1 MADRSSSEQVMAL
14 NLLLTILVSENA
26 YTSVKTLVE
35 IWVARLYGKINLILN
50 GKINLILILVIEWSR
65 GI

>member
-35 IWVARLYGKINLILN
+35 IWVARLYGKNQFDSYFGDSVVTRYLN
-50 GKINLILILVIEWSR
+50 YFIC
-65 GI
+65 

>member
-1 MADRSSSEQVMAL
+1 MAGRSSSEQVMAL
-14 NLLLTILVSENA
+14 NLLLTILISENA